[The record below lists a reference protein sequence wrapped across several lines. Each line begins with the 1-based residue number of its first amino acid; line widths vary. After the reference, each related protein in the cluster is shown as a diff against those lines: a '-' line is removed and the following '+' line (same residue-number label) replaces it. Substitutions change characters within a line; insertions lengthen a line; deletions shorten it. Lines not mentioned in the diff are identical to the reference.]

1 MIPTVLNT
9 ASTVAGELSLKRIH
23 ILASAMVYQLSNQA
37 NWELTITWILDK
49 PIDSRY
55 TYSLWQVHFVNERT
69 KIIKYDIPYCTICSS
84 ECITEFSQFPFFN
97 NIGINSSGQL
107 FQWFYQMQIRVFV
120 SLNWALTNHY
130 SRPVMILDCIFFY
143 LTKDMHKLIGMR

>member
-1 MIPTVLNT
+1 ML
-9 ASTVAGELSLKRIH
+9 
-23 ILASAMVYQLSNQA
+23 YQLSNQA
-37 NWELTITWILDK
+37 NWELAITWILDK

-97 NIGINSSGQL
+97 NIGINSSRQL
-107 FQWFYQMQIRVFV
+107 FQWFYQMQIRVFI
-120 SLNWALTNHY
+120 SLNWALTNY
-130 SRPVMILDCIFFY
+130 YLRPVMILDCIFFISPRICINW
-143 LTKDMHKLIGMR
+143 LAWDKHKCLKKLQLQTFFFCHTSHKIICN